1 MAFEH
6 EHDIVS
12 VEQRI
17 KDEGLPN
24 IPYFTFEEQ
33 QVFIK
38 NHPIVK
44 GATLNTLEQVQTSF
58 IQQDIPLLIPRKL
71 SYNEKWTYQQLEAFA
86 MQGVKVYQNKEDG
99 IPQFPYIYDTVGS
112 SKAPEYK
119 TYYERF
125 LTTEKPDTRI
135 YSGTI
140 SSKKPP
146 RESVF
151 KTEIKDIVISGAK
164 PFEKPSRKRVF
175 QSVRDVEEAYEFFP
189 EASAEH
195 QQQLGTFGLSQE
207 TQNIIDDWGTKKII
221 IPSWFVNNNMQWVLE
236 GKISEQEFL
245 AGYQNLGNTGIVR
258 YPD

>member
-1 MAFEH
+1 
-6 EHDIVS
+6 
-12 VEQRI
+12 
-17 KDEGLPN
+17 
-24 IPYFTFEEQ
+24 
-33 QVFIK
+33 
-38 NHPIVK
+38 
-44 GATLNTLEQVQTSF
+44 
-58 IQQDIPLLIPRKL
+58 
-71 SYNEKWTYQQLEAFA
+71 
-86 MQGVKVYQNKEDG
+86 
-99 IPQFPYIYDTVGS
+99 GS

-151 KTEIKDIVISGAK
+151 KTETKDIVISGTK

-175 QSVRDVEEAYEFFP
+175 QSVRDVEEAYEMFP

-207 TQNIIDDWGTKKII
+207 TQNIIDDWATKKII

-245 AGYQNLGNTGIVR
+245 AGYQNLVNTGIIR
-258 YPD
+258 YPDEPTKLITTNFQVIIKDVTKFSTSLSNEDYKRLQDEMTLEPRVTLVFLSQTDFNPLTNFTDALLKIQGLLPDEVPPDDDEPEPEEVLPNA